1 MAPALWNPKRSSHNQ
16 NRRHFLKTSLLALA
30 GTVLPTSV
38 WAYAGKTPSVRSL
51 SFFHEHTREKLTVNY
66 YKYGVY
72 SRKALKKINYILR
85 DHRSGDI
92 HHMDTDLLD
101 LLYVISRDLDTPG
114 PFHIISGYRSPST
127 NSLLR
132 KKSTGVAKSSY
143 HMVGKA
149 IDVSLP
155 SIRLDKLRKT
165 AVRLEAGG
173 VGYYPQSE
181 FVHVDIGPV
190 RHW

>member
-1 MAPALWNPKRSSHNQ
+1 VALPASSV
-16 NRRHFLKTSLLALA
+16 LAY
-30 GTVLPTSV
+30 S
-38 WAYAGKTPSVRSL
+38 GKPSSVRSL
-51 SFFHEHTREKLTVNY
+51 SFFHEHTGESLSVAY

-101 LLYVISRDLDTPG
+101 LLYVLSRDLDTSE

-127 NSLLR
+127 NTSLR
-132 KKSTGVAKSSY
+132 QKSTGVAKNSL

-149 IDVSLP
+149 VDVCLP
-155 SIRLDKLRKT
+155 DIRLSKLRRA

-173 VGYYPQSE
+173 VGYYPESE